1 MIISVTSIIETPGAC
16 LPFECR
22 LDLQDLQINH
32 RNCLPKPVE
41 VSGQI
46 VNRAGVLYLD
56 AQVLASLDLVC
67 DMCGKQFLRDKQL
80 DLDLPLA
87 TETANGDDSEV
98 YLFEGG
104 SVDIAQVV
112 TSAFVLDFGMS
123 VLCKP
128 DCKGI
133 CTKCGVDLNH
143 DKCECLTQEA
153 DPRLEKL
160 RELLR

>member
-1 MIISVTSIIETPGAC
+1 MIISVISIMEAPGAG
-16 LPFECR
+16 LPFECK

-32 RNCLPKPVE
+32 RNCLPKPVA

-56 AQVLASLDLVC
+56 ARILANLDLVC
-67 DMCGKQFLRDKQL
+67 DMCGKRFFRDKQL

-87 TETANGDDSEV
+87 TETANDDDSEV

-104 SVDIAQVV
+104 NVDVAQIV
-112 TSAFVLDFGMS
+112 TSAFVLNSGMS

-128 DCKGI
+128 DCKGL
-133 CTKCGVDLNH
+133 CTKCGADLNIAPC
-143 DKCECLTQEA
+143 DCQTQDI

-160 RELLR
+160 KELLR